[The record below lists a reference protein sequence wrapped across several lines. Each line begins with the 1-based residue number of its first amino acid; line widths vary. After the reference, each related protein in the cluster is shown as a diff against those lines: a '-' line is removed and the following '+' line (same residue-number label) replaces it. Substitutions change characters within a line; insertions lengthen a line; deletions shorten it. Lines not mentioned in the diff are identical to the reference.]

1 MRDLYAQQ
9 LRHDSFPLVILI
21 TVVATVVFGAS
32 AYIAQRD
39 LDIYLAGLLI
49 TLFVSV
55 SVGKWAW
62 DLGHKERQWEGG
74 MLLIV
79 GHMLLVTF
87 NYGMYNN
94 PTSFL
99 PLLFGYLIV
108 ISSTVLK
115 PDASFRVWVGSVVC
129 MGAALMYMGAL
140 SVATLLFALP
150 IMVVNLL
157 LAVASFVTTVDW
169 ETAVNASFEAHLKAQ
184 KRRDELFE
192 VQEELK
198 RTNTKREFLYTQLT
212 TSMGV
217 GQRITAILDVEVLLG
232 QVVELI
238 KNQLGFAYV
247 GIFMMDEAE
256 QKLTLRTQ
264 ARPSFSAP
272 PAEMQAEPPTL
283 SIYQEHAISLAAR
296 HHHYVAVADT
306 QADNYPHHPYML
318 INVRSEAGI
327 PLLMGGRLL
336 GVLNI
341 QSYSVESFNAD
352 NLSVLQ
358 ALADQVAIAINNATL
373 YRDQVLRYRLT
384 TTMNQIQTAISSTIE
399 LDKVLDLILENLATI
414 VPFNRAAV
422 FVHRQDVIDMVAS
435 RGFPEAAQNISI
447 PIRGADDIY
456 LKLADSKAP
465 LAIPDVT
472 NYPNWTAVETL
483 PSARAWL
490 GVPLMVN
497 DEATGMLS
505 LAREVAKPYNQ
516 DEIELATTFA
526 AQAAVALQNARLYN
540 RTKRFNQQ
548 LEYEVAQRTEA
559 LTEAYDRLEKLD
571 RTKSDFI
578 EVASHELRTPL
589 TILKGYSDILRHDGT
604 LKENEY
610 YRQMVEGIYSG
621 AVRMHEIV
629 NDMLDVA
636 KIDNQELSIYPEPVA
651 MRVLI
656 ETVTIRLEDAFKER
670 KQELHVQGL
679 DEIPAIE
686 ADPDALMKVFR
697 HLVLNA
703 IKYTPDGGAVTITGR
718 MYDPHLHPAPRFNNG
733 REAIHI
739 TVYDTGIGIDPNHH
753 DLIFAKF
760 YQTGKVALHST
771 SKTKFKGGGPG
782 LGLAIARGIVL
793 AHQGDIW
800 VESVGHDETTMP
812 GSQFHVVLPIRR
824 GD

>member
-1 MRDLYAQQ
+1 MYGNPRSYLPF
-9 LRHDSFPLVILI
+9 LFSF
-21 TVVATVVFGAS
+21 
-32 AYIAQRD
+32 
-39 LDIYLAGLLI
+39 
-49 TLFVSV
+49 
-55 SVGKWAW
+55 
-62 DLGHKERQWEGG
+62 
-74 MLLIV
+74 LIV
-79 GHMLLVTF
+79 
-87 NYGMYNN
+87 
-94 PTSFL
+94 S
-99 PLLFGYLIV
+99 
-108 ISSTVLK
+108 SSTILQ
-115 PDASFRVWVGSVVC
+115 PDASFKVWGGAVVGTAVP
-129 MGAALMYMGAL
+129 LWYMGAFN
-140 SVATLLFALP
+140 AADLLAVTP
-150 IMVVNLL
+150 IVVINFT
-157 LAVASFVTTVDW
+157 LAVASFVTSIDW
-169 ETAVNASFEAHLKAQ
+169 QMAVNASFEAHLKAQ
-184 KRRDELFE
+184 RRRDELFA

-198 RTNTKREFLYTQLT
+198 RTNAKQEFLYAQLA

-217 GQRITAILDVEVLLG
+217 GQRITAILDLDTLLG

-247 GIFMMDEAE
+247 GIFVVNEAGE
-256 QKLTLRTQ
+256 QLAVRNQ
-264 ARPSFSAP
+264 ARPSFAQN
-272 PAEMQAEPPTL
+272 PADEHGEPPPLAL
-283 SIYQEHAISLAAR
+283 SETHAISLAAR

-306 QADNYPHHPYML
+306 QTADYPHHPYL
-318 INVRSEAGI
+318 LVNVRSEAGI

-352 NLSVLQ
+352 NLSMLQ
-358 ALADQVAIAINNATL
+358 SLADQVSIAMNNATL

-384 TTMNQIQTAISSTIE
+384 ATMNQIQTAISSTIE
-399 LDKVLDLILENLATI
+399 LDTVLDLILENLATI

-435 RGFPEAAQNISI
+435 RGFPEGSQNISI
-447 PIRGADDIY
+447 PIRDSEDIY

-465 LAIPDVT
+465 LAIPDVS
-472 NYPNWTAVETL
+472 NYPSWTAVETL
-483 PSARAWL
+483 PSVRAWL

-505 LAREVAKPYNQ
+505 LAREVAKPYTA
-516 DEIELATTFA
+516 DEVDLATTFA
-526 AQAAVALQNARLYN
+526 SQAAVALQNARLYN

-559 LTEAYDRLEKLD
+559 LTDAYDRLEKLD

-589 TILKGYSDILRHDGT
+589 TILKGYSDILRHDPQM
-604 LKENEY
+604 KENDY

-636 KIDNQELSIYPEPVA
+636 KIDNQELSIYPEPVS
-651 MRVLI
+651 MRVLL
-656 ETVTIRLEDAFKER
+656 ETVTIRLEDAFRER
-670 KQELHVQGL
+670 KQILHVDGL
-679 DEIPAIE
+679 DAIPALE

-703 IKYTPDGGAVTITGR
+703 IKYTPDGGAVTIMGQ
-718 MYDPHLHPAPRFNNG
+718 MYDPHKHRAPNFPDG

-739 TVYDTGIGIDPNHH
+739 IIYDTGIGIDPNHH
-753 DLIFAKF
+753 ELIFAKF

-800 VESVGHDETTMP
+800 VESVGHDEERMP
-812 GSQFHVVLPIRR
+812 GSQFHVVLPVRR

>member
-9 LRHDSFPLVILI
+9 LRNDSLSLVVPI
-21 TVVATVVFGAS
+21 TVFATVLFSAL
-32 AYIAQRD
+32 AYIGQREVD
-39 LDIYLAGLLI
+39 SSFAGLLVTI
-49 TLFVSV
+49 FLSI
-55 SVGKWAW
+55 SAGKWSW
-62 DLGHKERQWEGG
+62 DLSHKERQWEGG
-74 MLLIV
+74 LLLIVVHMLLIS
-79 GHMLLVTF
+79 F
-87 NYGMYNN
+87 NYGMYGN
-94 PTSFL
+94 PRSAL
-99 PLLFGYLIV
+99 PLLFSFLIV
-108 ISSTVLK
+108 ISSTILK
-115 PDASFRVWVGSVVC
+115 PDASFRVWAGSVVC
-129 MGAALMYMGAL
+129 MLAALWYMGAL
-140 SVATLLFALP
+140 NTADLIAELP
-150 IMVVNLL
+150 IVVVNFL
-157 LAVASFVTTVDW
+157 LAVASFVTSIDW
-169 ETAVNASFEAHLKAQ
+169 MMAVNASFEAHLKSQ
-184 KRRDELFE
+184 RRRDELFE

-198 RTNTKREFLYTQLT
+198 RTNAKREFLYAQLA

-217 GQRITAILDVEVLLG
+217 GQRITAILDLDTLLS
-232 QVVELI
+232 QVAELV
-238 KNQLGFAYV
+238 KSQLGFAYV
-247 GIFMMDEAE
+247 GIFVLDEVA
-256 QKLTLRTQ
+256 QKLVLRTE
-264 ARPSFSAP
+264 ARPQYDPS
-272 PAEMQAEPPTL
+272 PASQAEPPQL
-283 SIYQEHAISLAAR
+283 DLHREHVISLAAR

-306 QADNYPHHPYML
+306 QANKYPPHPYML
-318 INVRSEAGI
+318 INVRSETGI
-327 PLLMGGRLL
+327 PLMMGGRLL

-352 NLSVLQ
+352 NLSMLQ
-358 ALADQVAIAINNATL
+358 SLADQVSIAINNATL

-384 TTMNQIQTAISSTIE
+384 ATMNQIQTAISSTIE
-399 LDKVLDLILENLATI
+399 LDTVLDLILENLVTI

-422 FVHRQDVIDMVAS
+422 FVHRQDVIEMVAS
-435 RGFPEAAQNISI
+435 RGFPEGSQNIRI
-447 PIRGADDIY
+447 PIRDSEDIF

-465 LAIPDVT
+465 LAIPDVS

-483 PSARAWL
+483 PSVRAWL
-490 GVPLMVN
+490 GVPLLVN

-505 LAREVAKPYNQ
+505 LAREVAKPYTN
-516 DEIELATTFA
+516 DEIDLTTTFA

-589 TILKGYSDILRHDGT
+589 TILKGYSDILRHDGK
-604 LKENEY
+604 LKENDY
-610 YRQMVEGIYSG
+610 YRQMVDGIYSG

-636 KIDNQELSIYPEPVA
+636 KIDNQELSIYPEPVS

-656 ETVTIRLEDAFKER
+656 ETVTMRLEEAFKER
-670 KQELHVQGL
+670 QQQFYVDGM
-679 DEIPAIE
+679 DGIPPIE
-686 ADPDALMKVFR
+686 GDPDALMKVFR

-703 IKYTPDGGAVTITGR
+703 IKYTPDGGAVTITGQL
-718 MYDPHLHPAPRFNNG
+718 YDPHRHRAPKFPDG

-753 DLIFAKF
+753 ELIFAKF

-793 AHQGDIW
+793 AHNGDIW
-800 VESVGHDETTMP
+800 VESVGHDEATMP
-812 GSQFHVVLPIRR
+812 GSQFHVVLPLRR
-824 GD
+824 NE